1 MLQTMAGIGL
11 LLIILSFVVELSG
24 KKGKAKNIQ
33 YIKKLKKLQKKPK
46 EAWGEDQDMANMKR
60 KIIKNRKHD
69 FTQNGLEKR
78 QKKVSS
84 GSTAENKSNVETMIE
99 KGMKVYQGKRHFM
112 SPTEKIY
119 YELLLERFGESHYI
133 FAQVRVLDIIEPHN
147 ESIRSQT
154 PEWYSAFRQISQW
167 HVDFVIVGKDMEIK
181 AAIEIDDKTHSL
193 PDRER
198 RDRILNTAFENAGVK
213 ILRYSLEELNE
224 KRQSQRQT
232 Q

>member
-1 MLQTMAGIGL
+1 MLQTMMGIGL
-11 LLIILSFVVELSG
+11 LLIILSIIAEMSESKRAG
-24 KKGKAKNIQ
+24 KNIQ
-33 YIKKLKKLQKKPK
+33 YIKKLKKLKKEPK
-46 EAWGEDQDMANMKR
+46 EPGNEDQEMPNMKR

-69 FTQNGLEKR
+69 FTQKGFEKR
-78 QKKVSS
+78 QKQVSEGSKV
-84 GSTAENKSNVETMIE
+84 ENKSKVESMIE
-99 KGMKVYQGKRHFM
+99 KGMKVYQGKKLFM

-119 YELLLERFGESHYI
+119 YDLLLERYGDSHYI
-133 FAQVRVLDIIEPHN
+133 FAQVRVLDIIEPHK

-213 ILRYSLEELNE
+213 ILRYSLVELNE
-224 KRQSQRQT
+224 KRELKRQGE
-232 Q
+232 